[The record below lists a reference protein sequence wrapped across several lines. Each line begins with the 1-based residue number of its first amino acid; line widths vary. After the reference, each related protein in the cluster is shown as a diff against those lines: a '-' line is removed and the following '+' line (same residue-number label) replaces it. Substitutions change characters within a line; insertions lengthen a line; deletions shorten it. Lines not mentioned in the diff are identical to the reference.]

1 MTVCF
6 VTGTDT
12 GVGKTVVTAALAVIL
27 RARRNNVA
35 VVKPAQT
42 GVRPGEPGDVDEV
55 RRLAGPLDAR
65 EGIRLPDPLAPE
77 RAALVAGVE
86 LPGLGDQRDLVLAV
100 AASHHTVLVEGAG
113 GVTVNLGQ
121 AFNLL
126 DIAGQICQAG
136 LLVTWIV
143 VARAGLG
150 TLNHANLTVRA
161 IQHRRFTVHGIVI
174 GSWPAEPGPA
184 ELYNRHDL
192 ASHAG
197 VPVLGAV
204 PEGASALPPPDF
216 QARAPGWIQTDSR
229 PAERVVSGG
238 AVASRPEPTGN
249 RLLRHGASE
258 AT

>member
-35 VVKPAQT
+35 VIKPAQT

-65 EGIRLPDPLAPE
+65 EGIRLPDPLAPD
-77 RAALVAGVE
+77 RAALVAGLE
-86 LPGLGDQRDLVLAV
+86 LPGLGDQAGLILDA
-100 AASHHTVLVEGAG
+100 AASHDTVLVEGAG

-121 AFNLL
+121 AFSLL

-136 LLVTWIV
+136 PPVTWIV

-150 TLNHANLTVRA
+150 TLNHSNLTVRA
-161 IQHRRFTVHGIVI
+161 IQHRGFTVHGIVI

-229 PAERVVSGG
+229 PAERAVRGYPADQRGG
-238 AVASRPEPTGN
+238 G
-249 RLLRHGASE
+249 H
-258 AT
+258 

>member
-55 RRLAGPLDAR
+55 RRLAGPIDAR
-65 EGIRLPDPLAPE
+65 EGIRLPDPLAPD

-86 LPGLGDQRDLVLAV
+86 LPGLGAQAGLVLDAV
-100 AASHHTVLVEGAG
+100 ASHDAVLVEGAG

-121 AFNLL
+121 ACGLL
-126 DIAGQICQAG
+126 DIAGQVGRAG
-136 LLVTWIV
+136 QPVTWIV

-150 TLNHANLTVRA
+150 TLNHATLTVQA
-161 IQHRRFTVHGIVI
+161 IQHRGFTVHGIVI

-184 ELYNRHDL
+184 ERYNRHDL
-192 ASHAG
+192 ASYAG
-197 VPVLGAV
+197 VPVLGAI
-204 PEGASALPPPDF
+204 PEGVPALPPSDF
-216 QARAPGWIQTDSR
+216 QARAHSWIHEENT
-229 PAERVVSGG
+229 
-238 AVASRPEPTGN
+238 
-249 RLLRHGASE
+249 
-258 AT
+258 